1 MTSRSVSTAKCVS
14 RTLQMCRRQYS
25 SGALLEKGYDALA
38 MSMKL
43 SDKRSWPEREESF
56 AAAQLAQQKRDW
68 NNFRQFGTN
77 SMRMHL
83 SRRTGATP
91 RRNSMIAQRNAKSR
105 RSPVAAAQQQA
116 AWAQSETHSDEKQD
130 LSDESD
136 EDVEVGT
143 VRDVIFGN
151 IDKDNDQLLQ
161 RKADQ
166 ELLSQ
171 VTRQRTSHQ
180 QALSKKVIAPYSTY
194 NNHRS
199 TWAAFRHRMIY
210 GVTEESH
217 FK

>member
-1 MTSRSVSTAKCVS
+1 MTSRSVSTVKCVA
-14 RTLQMCRRQYS
+14 RTLQVCRRPYS
-25 SGALLEKGYDALA
+25 SRALLEKGYDALA

-56 AAAQLAQQKRDW
+56 AAAQLAQQSRDW

-83 SRRTGATP
+83 ARRSGATP
-91 RRNSMIAQRNAKSR
+91 RRNSMIALRNAKSK
-105 RSPVAAAQQQA
+105 RSTAAG
-116 AWAQSETHSDEKQD
+116 AQSHSETYSEEKQD

-143 VRDVIFGN
+143 VREVIFGN
-151 IDKDNDQLLQ
+151 IDKEDDQLLQ

-171 VTRQRTSHQ
+171 VTRQRPSHQ

-194 NNHRS
+194 NNHRN

-210 GVTEESH
+210 GVTEQSH